1 MDDKSSLL
9 QQLRID
15 RSGEPAVTVREPRS
29 GRRWIVVVI
38 GAVVLAGLGF
48 IGWRQFL
55 RPSAIPVRVAVAREP
70 SGRAPSASGA
80 SLLDAS
86 GYVVAR
92 REATVSAKIV
102 GRLREVLIE
111 AGDRVAAN
119 QIVARLD
126 DSNTRAALDQAQASL
141 GQQEASLDAAK
152 VALEDQRPIFDRM
165 QRQRASSVI
174 SAQDFDN
181 AKSTFDAVESDY
193 RLKSRIVEGARA
205 TLAIA
210 QRNQD
215 DTIVRAPFAGVV
227 TDKAAQ
233 PGEIVSPSSA
243 GGGFTRTGICTI
255 VDMDSLESEVD
266 VSENFIQRVHAGQ
279 PATVHLNAY
288 PDWDIPASVLAI
300 IPTADRSKA
309 TVKVRVGF
317 KAKDPRILPE
327 MGARV
332 AFLSDTSAP
341 ASSSDAS
348 STAPSAERVLLPS
361 DAVQVEGDTGTV
373 YVIEGSSVA
382 RRSVRLGGHTSDGQL
397 MVSGVSAGTRVAVGD
412 FARLSDNARVSVQ
425 E

>member
-15 RSGEPAVTVREPRS
+15 RSGETAVTAREPRS
-29 GRRWIVVVI
+29 GRRWIFVAL
-38 GAVVLAGLGF
+38 GALVLAGGGF
-48 IGWRQFL
+48 VGWREFL

-70 SGRAPSASGA
+70 SVRSGAASGA

-119 QIVARLD
+119 QVVARLD
-126 DSNTRAALDQAQASL
+126 DSNTRAALDQAQAAL
-141 GQQEASLDAAK
+141 DQQQASLDAAK
-152 VALEDQRPIFDRM
+152 LALDDARPIFNRM
-165 QRQRASSVI
+165 ERQRASSVI
-174 SAQDFDN
+174 SAQDFDT
-181 AKSTFDAVESDY
+181 AKSNFDAAESDY
-193 RLKSRIVEGARA
+193 RLKTRMMEGMRA
-205 TLAIA
+205 ALTIA

-279 PATVHLNAY
+279 PATVRLNAY

-317 KAKDPRILPE
+317 KVKDPRILPE

-332 AFLSDTSAP
+332 SFLTSPDASAP
-341 ASSSDAS
+341 GEASSS
-348 STAPSAERVLLPS
+348 APSDARVLLPS
-361 DAVQVEGDTGTV
+361 DAVQVEGDSGTV
-373 YVIEGSSVA
+373 YVIEGGSVA
-382 RRSVRLGGHTSDGQL
+382 RRNVRLGGHTSDGQL